1 MTGTYLTTRQ
11 LQYIVAVADTGSFS
25 AAARAC
31 FVAQPS
37 LSAQVAQAE
46 RTLGAKLFERG
57 ARRVRCTAAGE
68 QAVQKAR
75 EALRAIE
82 GVANVVK
89 WRGVL
94 RIGAI
99 DTVAPYLFAPWLK
112 DVRAQIDR
120 PVIPVQG
127 RTQALLAQLREG
139 QIDAAVLA
147 LPVDRGLATCE
158 IGDDSLLLLTPSAE
172 GASSV
177 TVKDLAGREML
188 LLEEG
193 HCLREQATD
202 VCRLGGSELNGVLHA
217 TSLETLIEMVAAGFG
232 STLVPAIAA
241 EKVTA
246 RTDVTLRSFTKEGPV
261 RKLVLAYEPG
271 HTDAEVFAK
280 LAELARQFVV

>member
-11 LQYIVAVADTGSFS
+11 LQYIVAVADKGSFS

-46 RTLGAKLFERG
+46 RMLGTKLFERG

-68 QAVQKAR
+68 QAVKKAR
-75 EALRAIE
+75 EALRAVE
-82 GVANVVK
+82 GVANAVK

-99 DTVAPYLFAPWLK
+99 DTVAPYLFAPWLR

-147 LPVDRGLATCE
+147 LPVDSGLVTCE
-158 IGDDSLLLLTPSAE
+158 IGDDPLMLLTPGAE
-172 GASSV
+172 TTSSV
-177 TVKDLAGREML
+177 TMKDLAGREML

-202 VCRLGGSELNGVLHA
+202 VCRLGGSELSGVLHA

-232 STLVPAIAA
+232 STLVPKIAA

-246 RTDVTLRSFTKEGPV
+246 RADVTLRTFAKGGPV
-261 RKLVLAYEPG
+261 RKLVLAHEPG
-271 HTDAEVFAK
+271 HADVDVFAK

>member
-46 RTLGAKLFERG
+46 RTLGTKLFERG
-57 ARRVRCTAAGE
+57 ARRVRCTTAGE
-68 QAVQKAR
+68 QAVKKAR
-75 EALRAIE
+75 EALRAVE
-82 GVANVVK
+82 EVAHVVK

-99 DTVAPYLFAPWLK
+99 ETVAPYLFAPWLSV
-112 DVRAQIDR
+112 VREHTDR

-127 RTQALLAQLREG
+127 RTQALLTQLRDG
-139 QIDAAVLA
+139 QIDAAVVA
-147 LPVDRGLATCE
+147 LPAERGLVVHE
-158 IGDDSLLLLTPSAE
+158 VGDDPLMLLTP
-172 GASSV
+172 GGGPRRDV
-177 TVKDLAGREML
+177 TMDELVGREML

-193 HCLREQATD
+193 HCLRDQATD
-202 VCRLGGSELNGVLHA
+202 VCRRAGSGMNGVLHA

-232 STLVPAIAA
+232 STLVPKIAA
-241 EKVTA
+241 ERVQARKDVTA
-246 RTDVTLRSFTKEGPV
+246 HSFVNEVPV
-261 RKLVLAYEPG
+261 RTLALVHEPG
-271 HTDAEVFAK
+271 HADTEMFAK
-280 LAELARQFVV
+280 LAELARPFVL